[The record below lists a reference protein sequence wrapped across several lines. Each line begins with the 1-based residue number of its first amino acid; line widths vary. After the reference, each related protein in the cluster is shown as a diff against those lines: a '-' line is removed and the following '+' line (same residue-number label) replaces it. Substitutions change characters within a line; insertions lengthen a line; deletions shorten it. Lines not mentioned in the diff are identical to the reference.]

1 MKKIFT
7 LCLGIA
13 IAVSSYAT
21 HLMGG
26 QISANYISTNAS
38 GSHYYL
44 ELDVYRDTLGVS
56 MTLNQSVDVFVLDSS
71 GNYNLAFTQSLTFG
85 VGGAVSS
92 MSFTLPNRFDVD
104 RYFQICLDVESLGSN
119 LNLGFV
125 LCDK

>member
-26 QISANYISTNAS
+26 QISATYLSSDTT

-44 ELDVYRDTLGVS
+44 ELDVYRDTLGVP
-56 MTLNQSVDVFVLDSS
+56 MTLNQSVDIFMIR
-71 GNYNLAFTQSLTFG
+71 YKWNLYLCFTETFFWSWCY
-85 VGGAVSS
+85 SS
-92 MSFTLPNRFDVD
+92 MSR
-104 RYFQICLDVESLGSN
+104 IWC
-119 LNLGFV
+119 
-125 LCDK
+125 